1 MHRQINRAFVL
12 LTYLLPAFSNSSFG
26 DFDKN
31 ISTNLPPI
39 SVDKDFPIFSQNISC
54 AQVVNAGIKIDLD
67 AKVDAQ
73 VTIGVVA
80 QGSLIPP
87 SVTEFAMFA
96 GVHTIYTNV
105 LSAMVTHT
113 FFHISA
119 VCRCGWKT
127 KYWC

>member
-1 MHRQINRAFVL
+1 MS
-12 LTYLLPAFSNSSFG
+12 YLLPAFSNSSFG
-26 DFDKN
+26 GFDKN

-54 AQVVNAGIKIDLD
+54 AQVVNAGIEIDLD

-73 VTIGVVA
+73 VTVGVVA

-96 GVHTIYTNV
+96 GEHTIYNTV
-105 LSAMVTHT
+105 LWAMATHA
-113 FFHISA
+113 FFHISV
-119 VCRCGWKT
+119 VC
-127 KYWC
+127 

>member
-1 MHRQINRAFVL
+1 MS
-12 LTYLLPAFSNSSFG
+12 YLLPAFSNSSFG

-39 SVDKDFPIFSQNISC
+39 SVDKDFQIFSQNISC
-54 AQVVNAGIKIDLD
+54 AQVVSAGIEIDLD

-73 VTIGVVA
+73 ITIGVVA

-96 GVHTIYTNV
+96 GEHATQTSYGPRQLMHSFI
-105 LSAMVTHT
+105 
-113 FFHISA
+113 
-119 VCRCGWKT
+119 
-127 KYWC
+127 